1 MRDFRQRL
9 RIWLQGF
16 SPQTCINLLI
26 ICLIL
31 HIIAFGQFA
40 LPFFPPSTKKT
51 IGVVVFSLAKAFQYT
66 GLSILGVEGYKK
78 LKDRILKRNTSF
90 RMPAKRSK
98 RPHNKHR
105 LKRMRKANRKTDA
118 PISQTKA

>member
-16 SPQTCINLLI
+16 SPQTGINLLI

-40 LPFFPPSTKKT
+40 LPFFPPSTKKA

-66 GLSILGVEGYKK
+66 GLGILGVEGYKK
-78 LKDRILKRNTSF
+78 LKDRILKRNNGF
-90 RMPAKRSK
+90 KMPQKR
-98 RPHNKHR
+98 RR
-105 LKRMRKANRKTDA
+105 RTLRKSRSSAT
-118 PISQTKA
+118 PKA